1 MYPLNLLSGR
11 TEYSIDERPRYHI
24 VALYSKDRPR
34 NPYLARVEIFFDFYN
49 IWGDVRG
56 IDGSLPQTNFL
67 RSWRTNATSLTI
79 EPDKLTSLCSVLAEL
94 QTCVKGA

>member
-1 MYPLNLLSGR
+1 MLVCA
-11 TEYSIDERPRYHI
+11 E
-24 VALYSKDRPR
+24 KDRPR